1 MVGRTNAGGGGGK
14 LNVVTGSF
22 TANSGN
28 VNSFSVS
35 GISFEPKFLI
45 IKNTNPYAARYGSV
59 NLYTAYSFVNNIG
72 VCAPYNG
79 SGSHRGPID
88 NFTMAISKNGGTL
101 KITINTNGLGYLDYY
116 FANYYTDSD
125 GDIHEGTGTY
135 TYYLY
140 G

>member
-1 MVGRTNAGGGGGK
+1 MVGRTNAGGGGEPK
-14 LNVVTGSF
+14 VVTGSF

-72 VCAPYNG
+72 VCTPYNG
-79 SGSHRGPID
+79 SGYYRSPTD

-101 KITINTNGLGYLDYY
+101 TITINPNGSGYLDYY

-125 GDIHEGTGTY
+125 GNNHEGTGTY

>member
-1 MVGRTNAGGGGGK
+1 MIGRTNAGGGSK
-14 LNVVTGSF
+14 PKVITGSF

-45 IKNTNPYAARYGSV
+45 IKNTNSYAASYGSV

-72 VCAPYNG
+72 VCTPYNG
-79 SGSHRGPID
+79 SSYYRSPTD
-88 NFTMAISKNGGTL
+88 KFTMTASKNGEIL
-101 KITINTNGLGYLDYY
+101 VITITPNISDYRDYY
-116 FANYYTDSD
+116 FSNYYTDSD
-125 GDIHEGTGTY
+125 GAVHEGTGTY

>member
-1 MVGRTNAGGGGGK
+1 MVGRTNAVGGGEPK
-14 LNVVTGSF
+14 VVTGSF

-45 IKNTNPYAARYGSV
+45 IKNTNAYAARYGSV

-72 VCAPYNG
+72 VCTPYNG
-79 SGSHRGPID
+79 SGYYSSPTD
-88 NFTMAISKNGGTL
+88 KFTMTTSKNGETL
-101 KITINTNGLGYLDYY
+101 AITINPNISDYRDYY
-116 FANYYTDSD
+116 FANNYTDSD
-125 GDIHEGTGTY
+125 GNNHEGTGTY